1 MTMYSARSV
10 FLKKKSPPTAHQL
23 MFLFL
28 YSMIVYW
35 YIDSGLFWAEITEQL
50 TVRERDSW
58 RLHMWVNSRA
68 TVSLAA
74 SIFSCWMSWGRSLTF
89 VMEITF
95 RNGSKMEHFTF
106 VIKWLLLQ
114 MSSWPAR
121 NTTTTTQVL
130 QPSLI
135 SSTCSVLLIK
145 PLCVFMEVFLSK
157 LGGSIHRP
165 IKNEHAWVP
174 CTSLYSHVRHLV
186 STKTDLL
193 KLKSSSSHGNL
204 KQHHTNAAPQHR
216 AAYLSQHWGSR
227 VMAGQ
232 YSDKVNIHI
241 HVCCHFIAL
250 LRMK

>member
-1 MTMYSARSV
+1 MPDISRSIFFKKVITFRCNDDV
-10 FLKKKSPPTAHQL
+10 FGTLCILKKKKSPPTAHQL

-74 SIFSCWMSWGRSLTF
+74 SIFSWRMSRGRRLTF

-114 MSSWPAR
+114 MSSWPGEEHDDY
-121 NTTTTTQVL
+121 NT
-130 QPSLI
+130 SAAAESHLI
-135 SSTCSVLLIK
+135 HLFGVINK
-145 PLCVFMEVFLSK
+145 
-157 LGGSIHRP
+157 
-165 IKNEHAWVP
+165 
-174 CTSLYSHVRHLV
+174 TSLCI
-186 STKTDLL
+186 
-193 KLKSSSSHGNL
+193 HGGVFVEAGRLNL
-204 KQHHTNAAPQHR
+204 PAN
-216 AAYLSQHWGSR
+216 
-227 VMAGQ
+227 
-232 YSDKVNIHI
+232 
-241 HVCCHFIAL
+241 
-250 LRMK
+250 